1 MSKMKTFQ
9 PGNFNNDIGGPMGL
23 IVSRSWFVTTNH
35 HLFSWP
41 LLTFDCFNFSCWI
54 VSLAV
59 VQNKIILFQEAP
71 PGVYDMTILAYF
83 LTILRYWTIF
93 LTILRYWPKK
103 MTILRYWPNSADM
116 TILIKNGRYYYD
128 IDEKMDDIT
137 MLVNKSMALLPIQ
150 YIVSLVDELI
160 IR

>member
-1 MSKMKTFQ
+1 
-9 PGNFNNDIGGPMGL
+9 MGL

-54 VSLAV
+54 VSLTV

-93 LTILRYWPKK
+93 F
-103 MTILRYWPNSADM
+103 
-116 TILIKNGRYYYD
+116 
-128 IDEKMDDIT
+128 DDIT
-137 MLVNKSMALLPIQ
+137 ISSEKNDDTAILTKHRRYDDIDKKVDDIAILTKQKSGRYCDIVPWIDVSQSSVIIIHGYSIEKSLKALT
-150 YIVSLVDELI
+150 
-160 IR
+160 

>member
-54 VSLAV
+54 VSLTV

-93 LTILRYWPKK
+93 FDDITISSEKNDDTAILTKQSWY
-103 MTILRYWPNSADM
+103 D
-116 TILIKNGRYYYD
+116 D
-128 IDEKMDDIT
+128 IDQKMDDIDQKMDDT
-137 MLVNKSMALLPIQ
+137 AILVNESIFVYTVNK
-150 YIVSLVDELI
+150 
-160 IR
+160 